1 MINCLTATGAAAA
14 ARHDDGMGRSR
25 PDVPGRG
32 ALWCLAGII
41 AITPAAAFAGT
52 TGAAI
57 LATCAGAVTVGSVCA
72 VRGFGHTALT
82 AIACLLNGTL
92 GTLATGILVSPALGG
107 TGVMDYTTGNVADYD
122 LSAQMVAQL
131 WGGCRLG
138 NIYTVVD
145 AIIGLQPARR
155 QSP

>member
-1 MINCLTATGAAAA
+1 MMTEWAVRGRTSPDGVLHGA
-14 ARHDDGMGRSR
+14 
-25 PDVPGRG
+25 
-32 ALWCLAGII
+32 LAGII

-131 WGGCRLG
+131 WGVSTTLVWSGAG
-138 NIYTVVD
+138 S
-145 AIIGLQPARR
+145 AII
-155 QSP
+155 